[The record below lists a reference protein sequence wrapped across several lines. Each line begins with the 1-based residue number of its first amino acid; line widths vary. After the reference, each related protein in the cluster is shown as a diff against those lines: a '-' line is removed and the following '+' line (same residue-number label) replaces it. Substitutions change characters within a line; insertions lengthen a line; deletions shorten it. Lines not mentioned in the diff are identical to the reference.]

1 MAETRPRGLDAGRA
15 RRLLAAAKA
24 HRAVAARVDALS
36 KALLGCPY
44 EAHGLVGSADSPEVL
59 TASLERF
66 DCVTYVETVLA
77 LARSARADDFAGWL
91 RLIRYEGG
99 NVAWESRN
107 HYMTGWIRAN
117 IRLGVV
123 RRVRTEVP
131 GVLHERRL
139 DAVPGLP
146 PARVRFACVPKRQL
160 RRLASR
166 LATGDLIFFAS
177 TRRNLDVFHCGLL
190 VAGDGG
196 WRLRHATRS
205 RGSVVEEELD
215 LFLGRQRTSG
225 VIVVRPVGKE
235 RP

>member
-24 HRAVAARVDALS
+24 HRAVGARVDALS

-44 EAHGLVGSADSPEVL
+44 EAHGLVGSAETPEAF

-77 LARSARADDFAGWL
+77 LALSARADDFAGWL
-91 RLIRYEGG
+91 RRIRYDGG
-99 NVAWESRN
+99 EVRWRSRN
-107 HYMTGWIRAN
+107 HYMTGWIRAST
-117 IRLGVV
+117 RLGVV
-123 RRVRTEVP
+123 RKMRTGLP
-131 GVLHERRL
+131 GTRLERRL
-139 DAVPGLP
+139 DVVPGLP
-146 PARVRFACVPKRQL
+146 PSRARFTCVPKGQL
-160 RRLASR
+160 GRLASR

-215 LFLGRQRTSG
+215 LFLRRQRMSG
-225 VIVVRPVGKE
+225 VIVVRPVGME